1 MTPLLNNF
9 DYTTY
14 LSAFTTRYG
23 SPEMRTIWSEIH
35 KRKLWRKI
43 WAALAKVEYKQG
55 LLSKEELSDILSQQ
69 ENIDIPQAHAYAKEI
84 YHELMSEIKTY
95 ASQAPIGGGKL
106 HLGATSADILD
117 NATIIQVHESL
128 RLTRTKLVSLLD
140 SFSKRIEENKD
151 IVCMGYTHLQP
162 AEPTTLGYRLA
173 FYTQDL
179 LHDLQLLD
187 NLIPFIQGK
196 GMKGAV
202 GTSASYTKLLT
213 GKKYDAFQLE
223 DDVLKELGISAV
235 NITGQTYPRKI
246 DWLVVMILSSIAAS
260 LHKFCFDFRIMVAP
274 NFGEWSEKIDKKRV
288 GSSAMPFKKNPDKVE
303 KICSL
308 ARFVSSLQT
317 VAWSNPANSLLE
329 RTLDDSA
336 NQRIFLPEGFLA
348 IDECLTETQKIVQ
361 TFVINQEAVTR
372 NLYTY
377 GDFSATE
384 SLLMDLVKKGGD
396 RQEMHEK
403 LKELSFLAWTDVQRG
418 KPNPLQQLL
427 LQEPT
432 FLSFLSTAQIQK
444 HFNPLTHIGIAKER
458 TQRFLKILQKYLRS

>member
-1 MTPLLNNF
+1 M
-9 DYTTY
+9 
-14 LSAFTTRYG
+14 
-23 SPEMRTIWSEIH
+23 
-35 KRKLWRKI
+35 
-43 WAALAKVEYKQG
+43 
-55 LLSKEELSDILSQQ
+55 
-69 ENIDIPQAHAYAKEI
+69 
-84 YHELMSEIKTY
+84 
-95 ASQAPIGGGKL
+95 
-106 HLGATSADILD
+106 
-117 NATIIQVHESL
+117 
-128 RLTRTKLVSLLD
+128 
-140 SFSKRIEENKD
+140 
-151 IVCMGYTHLQP
+151 
-162 AEPTTLGYRLA
+162 
-173 FYTQDL
+173 
-179 LHDLQLLD
+179 
-187 NLIPFIQGK
+187 
-196 GMKGAV
+196 
-202 GTSASYTKLLT
+202 
-213 GKKYDAFQLE
+213 
-223 DDVLKELGISAV
+223 
-235 NITGQTYPRKI
+235 
-246 DWLVVMILSSIAAS
+246 
-260 LHKFCFDFRIMVAP
+260 
-274 NFGEWSEKIDKKRV
+274 
-288 GSSAMPFKKNPDKVE
+288 
-303 KICSL
+303 
-308 ARFVSSLQT
+308 QT